1 MTEEE
6 AGDSSVSRRS
16 LLLGAAPAAA
26 MGGLLTAGVGVA
38 VARGEA
44 VNGVDPVTAD
54 DSFTVRRVTLYAEP
68 VGDGYGYGLA
78 PGKASIPG
86 PTLQM
91 YEGEKLEVTL
101 VNSTN
106 RRLSIHVHGVDYD
119 VDSDGTP
126 MNDGC
131 VAPGEQRRY
140 VWRAHRMARRRDGTI
155 RLGSAGYWHYHD
167 HCMGGR
173 HGTEGIAAG
182 LYAALIVRRKGD
194 LLPARRPFVVVMQ
207 DMSINGLL
215 APDTPTFVAD
225 HGERVEFVVIGHGNT
240 HHTFHLHG
248 HRWADT
254 RTGTLL
260 ATNPDTPIL
269 DTRTVGPADSFG
281 FQVIAG
287 EGVGP
292 GMWMYHCHVQ
302 FHADAGMTGIFLVR
316 GTRH

>member
-1 MTEEE
+1 MAEGESR
-6 AGDSSVSRRS
+6 ASGVSRRA
-16 LLLGAAPAAA
+16 LLLGVAPAAVA
-26 MGGLLTAGVGVA
+26 GGLLGAGMGPA
-38 VARGEA
+38 VARSAA
-44 VNGVDPVTAD
+44 VTGGDPVTVNGK
-54 DSFTVRRVTLYAEP
+54 FTVRRMTLYAEP
-68 VGDGYGYGLA
+68 VRDGYGYGLA
-78 PGKASIPG
+78 PGQASIPG

-91 YEGEKLEVTL
+91 YEGEQLEVTL

-106 RRLSIHVHGVDYD
+106 RRLSIHVHGVDYA

-140 VWRAHRMARRRDGTI
+140 VWRAHTAERRQGGTI
-155 RLGSAGYWHYHD
+155 RPGSAGYWHYHD
-167 HCMGGR
+167 HCMGGQ

-194 LLPARRPFVVVMQ
+194 LLPAHRPFVVVMQ

-215 APDTPTFVAD
+215 APHTPTFVAD
-225 HGERVEFVVIGHGNT
+225 LGERVEFVVIGHGNT

-254 RTGTLL
+254 RTGNLNSYDSET
-260 ATNPDTPIL
+260 AVL
-269 DTRTVGPADSFG
+269 DTKTVGPADSFG

-292 GMWMYHCHVQ
+292 GLWMYHCHVQ
-302 FHADAGMTGIFLVR
+302 FHADAGMTGVFLVR
-316 GTRH
+316 GSRR